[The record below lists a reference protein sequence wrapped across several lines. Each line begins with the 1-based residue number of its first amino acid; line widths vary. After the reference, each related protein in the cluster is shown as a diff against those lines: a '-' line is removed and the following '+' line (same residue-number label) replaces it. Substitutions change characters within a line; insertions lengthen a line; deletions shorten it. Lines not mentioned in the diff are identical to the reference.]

1 MANYSKNG
9 VSPAASYLTSGVSP
23 AASYSTN
30 CISPAA
36 SYSTNCISPAASYST
51 NCISPA
57 ASYSLLLVQKRV
69 TREKHTPCIGRLRRL
84 PCAARNTWRLRNSLP
99 RWRGLAQTV
108 LAEKTVLAET
118 PSAAPLLGDASG
130 APERP
135 PWNRNLCQFLWFLC
149 TSGVDSFTEMTVF
162 LHQGWVGVG
171 PRWGRREAQAA
182 LGFRRGLSEG
192 AQRPSSAAASADE
205 HRRAVSAISW
215 KLSAETVTSGVA
227 FFWLLFLA
235 KQEK

>member
-1 MANYSKNG
+1 MLFRLRAEK
-9 VSPAASYLTSGVSP
+9 PHRLT
-23 AASYSTN
+23 
-30 CISPAA
+30 
-36 SYSTNCISPAASYST
+36 
-51 NCISPA
+51 

-84 PCAARNTWRLRNSLP
+84 PCAARNAWRLRNSLP
-99 RWRGLAQTV
+99 RWRGLAQ
-108 LAEKTVLAET
+108 TVLAET

-130 APERP
+130 APEKP
-135 PWNRNLCQFLWFLC
+135 PWNRHLCQFLWCLC
-149 TSGVDSFTEMTVF
+149 PSGFDLQSKLAVF
-162 LHQGWVGVG
+162 IHRGWVPVV

-182 LGFRRGLSEG
+182 LGFRRGLSERARASGG
-192 AQRPSSAAASADE
+192 ASSAAASADE
-205 HRRAVSAISW
+205 HRREVSGISW